1 MALSRLGADMAYSL
15 GKGFALLN
23 IGVAMT
29 PGSIMA
35 TRTLNAFISCAKHS
49 LTASRAN
56 LEAAKQRGVE
66 TELRL
71 SH

>member
-1 MALSRLGADMAYSL
+1 MALSRLGADMGYSL

-35 TRTLNAFISCAKHS
+35 TRT
-49 LTASRAN
+49 
-56 LEAAKQRGVE
+56 
-66 TELRL
+66 
-71 SH
+71 